1 MGMPALS
8 TLPVDLLRGAPQAP
22 PQASLGGD
30 TREKIKATAEDF
42 EASFISVMLGQMFD
56 GVGESAFAG
65 GQGGTMFKSFLL
77 DSFSKQMSRAGGV
90 GISQSVERE
99 MLKLQ
104 GLED

>member
-1 MGMPALS
+1 MSFPALS
-8 TLPVDLLRGAPQAP
+8 TVPVDLLQGAPKP
-22 PQASLGGD
+22 PVGD
-30 TREKIKATAEDF
+30 TREKIKATAKDF
-42 EASFISVMLGQMFD
+42 EASFISVMLGQMFE

-77 DSFSKQMSRAGGV
+77 DSFSKQMTRNGGV

-104 GLED
+104 GLEG

>member
-1 MGMPALS
+1 MTMPAIS
-8 TLPVDLLRGAPQAP
+8 TVPVDLLKSAPQAP
-22 PQASLGGD
+22 VGD
-30 TREKIKATAEDF
+30 TREKIKATAKDF
-42 EASFISVMLGQMFD
+42 EASFLSVMLGQMFE

-77 DSFSKQMSRAGGV
+77 DSFSKQMTRSGGV

-104 GLED
+104 GLEG

>member
-8 TLPVDLLRGAPQAP
+8 TVSVDLLKGAPQAP
-22 PQASLGGD
+22 VGD
-30 TREKIKATAEDF
+30 TREKIKATAKDF

-90 GISQSVERE
+90 GIATSVERE